1 MRYVVSLLRCRACNG
16 DVSERL
22 ANLSEARE
30 LLSVVLTHLVY
41 GRQTNSLSP
50 SYVENTDM
58 EETHCT
64 APSAET
70 T

>member
-1 MRYVVSLLRCRACNG
+1 MRSVISFLRCRACNG

-41 GRQTNSLSP
+41 GLQTNSLSP
-50 SYVENTDM
+50 FYVENTDM
-58 EETHCT
+58 EETRCT
-64 APSAET
+64 A
-70 T
+70 